1 MHNLIEYSD
10 IYLKASGSLWQYSR
24 DNMAL
29 DNNDKIIDFSANSN
43 NSNSFKF
50 NQQITE
56 QTENCDTKNVEITV
70 PLKYLSNFWRT
81 LEIPLINC
89 EISFQLKWSKDCFL
103 VSVDAAYQLPES
115 KITDKNFMFLS

>member
-10 IYLKASGSLWQYSR
+10 IYLKTSGSLWQYSR

-56 QTENCDTKNVEITV
+56 QTGNRDTKNVEITV

-103 VSVDAAYQLPES
+103 VSVDAANQLPES